1 MITAD
6 VRQAR
11 RGVTVAFVL
20 HAAVFATWAPR
31 VPAIKHGLG
40 LTDGQLGIALFGMT
54 AGVLVGTRVV
64 AWPIN
69 HFGSRPVIR
78 VGSVLLCAA
87 VVGPALATSLA
98 TLALSLAILG
108 ALGGVVDV
116 AINAQAVAVER
127 AYARPIMSSLHGVW
141 SLGGVVVGLVAA
153 GAAQAGVSPKLHFG
167 VVAVV
172 LAIASMPLL
181 GGLLPL
187 TGEPQPLHDVL
198 PDNARRG
205 RWPAQVVLLGV
216 IAFAAFV
223 AEGSAADWSAVY
235 LHDNLDT
242 GAGVA
247 ASAFVAFS
255 LAMAACRFRADRLSA
270 RFGPVAV
277 IRAGSLV
284 AALGLAVGLTIQT
297 AASGLIAF
305 ALLGA
310 GLAPA
315 VPITISAAG
324 NTPGEQTGTMVAR
337 VMSLGYAGG
346 VIGPLM
352 IGFAATSVGLR
363 AALLIPV
370 VLALVIAAVAGRVS
384 PSPRRGC
391 SGGRARRAQNS

>member
-1 MITAD
+1 
-6 VRQAR
+6 
-11 RGVTVAFVL
+11 
-20 HAAVFATWAPR
+20 
-31 VPAIKHGLG
+31 
-40 LTDGQLGIALFGMT
+40 
-54 AGVLVGTRVV
+54 
-64 AWPIN
+64 
-69 HFGSRPVIR
+69 
-78 VGSVLLCAA
+78 
-87 VVGPALATSLA
+87 
-98 TLALSLAILG
+98 
-108 ALGGVVDV
+108 
-116 AINAQAVAVER
+116 
-127 AYARPIMSSLHGVW
+127 MSSLHGVW

-153 GAAQAGVSPKLHFG
+153 GAAQAGASPRLHFG
-167 VVAVV
+167 AVAVV
-172 LAIASMPLL
+172 LAAASAPFL

-187 TGEPQPLHDVL
+187 TGEPQPLHTR
-198 PDNARRG
+198 PTDNARRW
-205 RWPAQVVLLGV
+205 RWPAQVALLGV

-247 ASAFVAFS
+247 ASGFVVFS

-284 AALGLAVGLTIQT
+284 AAVGLAVGLTIQT

-310 GLAPA
+310 GLAPV

-324 NTPGEQTGTMVAR
+324 NTPGEQTGTLVAR
-337 VMSLGYAGG
+337 VMSLGYTGG

-363 AALLIPV
+363 AALLIPA
-370 VLALVIAAVAGRVS
+370 VLALVIASVAGRV
-384 PSPRRGC
+384 RRGRLA
-391 SGGRARRAQNS
+391 G

>member
-1 MITAD
+1 VIPAD

-11 RGVTVAFVL
+11 LGVTVAFVL

-31 VPAIKHGLG
+31 VPAIKHALG

-54 AGVLVGTRVV
+54 AGVLLGTRVV

-69 HFGSRPVIR
+69 RFGSRPVIR
-78 VGSVLLCAA
+78 VGGVLLCAA
-87 VVGPALATSLA
+87 LVGPALATSLA
-98 TLALSLAILG
+98 TLAFSLAILG

-153 GAAQAGVSPKLHFG
+153 GAAQAGVSPKVHFG
-167 VVAVV
+167 GVAVV
-172 LAIASMPLL
+172 LAVASMPFL
-181 GGLLPL
+181 GRLLPL
-187 TGEPQPLHDVL
+187 SGEPQPHHDR
-198 PDNARRG
+198 PADNARRR

-242 GAGVA
+242 SAGVA
-247 ASAFVAFS
+247 ASGFVAFS
-255 LAMAACRFRADRLSA
+255 LAMAACRFRADRLAA

-277 IRAGSLV
+277 IRAGSVV
-284 AALGLAVGLTIQT
+284 AALGLAVGLALQT

-346 VIGPLM
+346 VVGPLM
-352 IGFAATSVGLR
+352 IGIAATSVGLR

-384 PSPRRGC
+384 RV
-391 SGGRARRAQNS
+391 AD

>member
-1 MITAD
+1 
-6 VRQAR
+6 
-11 RGVTVAFVL
+11 
-20 HAAVFATWAPR
+20 
-31 VPAIKHGLG
+31 
-40 LTDGQLGIALFGMT
+40 
-54 AGVLVGTRVV
+54 
-64 AWPIN
+64 
-69 HFGSRPVIR
+69 
-78 VGSVLLCAA
+78 
-87 VVGPALATSLA
+87 
-98 TLALSLAILG
+98 
-108 ALGGVVDV
+108 
-116 AINAQAVAVER
+116 
-127 AYARPIMSSLHGVW
+127 
-141 SLGGVVVGLVAA
+141 VAA